1 MHLFAAGAGRGSRP
15 GTRRPQ
21 AGHLRAPPCPSGLA
35 APTPLRGPGLPR
47 AAAPPR
53 GTLLPA
59 GAMGDAPKHGPHRPP
74 QSHCPKAS
82 GASMGRVIPWG
93 TQGRGDFDSS
103 LLFRTHRMVPQ
114 LCKGTVLPVGLAGF
128 VAVPL
133 PGPIPWDKDRPCLA
147 TAGTCNCYQLFPFPD
162 HLWLLS
168 SGAHGSDD
176 PLTM

>member
-103 LLFRTHRMVPQ
+103 LLFRTHRMVSHS
-114 LCKGTVLPVGLAGF
+114 LWGWLAAWRCLYLVLSRGTRTDLVLPRQA
-128 VAVPL
+128 P
-133 PGPIPWDKDRPCLA
+133 A
-147 TAGTCNCYQLFPFPD
+147 TIISFSPSQTI
-162 HLWLLS
+162 
-168 SGAHGSDD
+168 SGS
-176 PLTM
+176 